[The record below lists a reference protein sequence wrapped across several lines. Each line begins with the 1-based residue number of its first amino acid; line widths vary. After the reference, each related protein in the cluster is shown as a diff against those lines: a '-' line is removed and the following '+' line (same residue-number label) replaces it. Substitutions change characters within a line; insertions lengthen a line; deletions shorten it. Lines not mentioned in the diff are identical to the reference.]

1 MKCNPEYK
9 KSFLTMLRIHFYK
22 IIKFE
27 RTENMQ
33 TNEAFIL
40 RNIYGKYILMPM
52 RSNNTSNDPILLN
65 EVAAFIWKAA
75 LNQQEYKVILENVS
89 QSYNLKS
96 DSPEMI
102 AVKQFI
108 AQMVTMGLIKISHEE
123 E

>member
-1 MKCNPEYK
+1 
-9 KSFLTMLRIHFYK
+9 MLRIHFYK
-22 IIKFE
+22 AIKFE

-40 RNIYGKYILMPM
+40 RNIYGKYILMPI
-52 RSNNTSNDPILLN
+52 RSNKTSNDPILLN

-75 LNQQEYKVILENVS
+75 LNQQEYKIILENVS
-89 QSYNLKS
+89 QSYNLKL

-102 AVKQFI
+102 AVEQFI
-108 AQMVTMGLIKISHEE
+108 GQMVTMGLIKVSHEE